1 MSGISAVYGA
11 PDEDAVGNILARL
24 KHRGTRETGTLVC
37 GRAVLGYTADCDGA
51 AFAGDGTAI
60 ILDGDAVTRRSTA
73 ASILQMIVERGP
85 EALSELDGAFAL
97 AAQTPN
103 GLVVARD
110 RFGLKPLYY
119 GRVSGKVFFA
129 SELKALADICD
140 EISLVSPGH
149 YVSPGGSADYRPERE
164 RGTDGTTV
172 PPSPEA
178 AEAQLRE
185 LLTRAVTRRLPDRG
199 SLGVFLSGGL
209 DSSIITAIAARVQ
222 GPVKTFAAGY
232 EGSPDLHYARVVADY
247 LGTDHAEYRYS
258 RAEMLG
264 ILPEVIYHLESY
276 DWSLVRSAVANYFVA
291 RLAREHGTDCVLVGE
306 GADELFG
313 GYHYLKD
320 KEPKAQVRELKKL
333 LGAGHNI
340 GFQRVDRMTA
350 AHSLDFAAPF
360 MDCQVI
366 RAAVG
371 LPMEWKIH
379 APDSVEKWILRRAFN
394 DYLPQEI
401 VWRRKDEFSQ
411 GAGSAGVI
419 ETVAEQEVSDA
430 DFEREREPFPGC
442 RLVSKEELYYYRI
455 FREFFPQ
462 RAAMETVGHWRPW

>member
-11 PDEDAVGNILARL
+11 SDKDAVGNMLARL
-24 KHRGTRETGTLVC
+24 KHRGNRETGTLVC
-37 GRAVLGYTADCDGA
+37 NRAVLGYTADCDGA

-73 ASILQMIVERGP
+73 ASILQTIAERGP

-103 GLVVARD
+103 GLIAARD

-119 GRVSGKVFFA
+119 GKASGQVFFA
-129 SELKALADICD
+129 SELKALVDTCD
-140 EISLVSPGH
+140 EISLVSPGG
-149 YVSPGGSADYRPERE
+149 YIDPGAGSADYCLEKE
-164 RGTDGTTV
+164 LDTDGTV
-172 PPSPEA
+172 PPLPEA
-178 AEAQLRE
+178 AEAELRE
-185 LLTRAVTRRLPDRG
+185 RLTRAVTRRLPDRG
-199 SLGVFLSGGL
+199 NLGVFLSGGL
-209 DSSIITAIAARVQ
+209 DSSIITAIVARTQ

-232 EGSPDLHYARVVADY
+232 EAGPDLRYARIVADY

-258 RAEMLG
+258 RAEMLE

-291 RLAREHGTDCVLVGE
+291 RLAREHGTDRVLVGE

-320 KEPKAQVRELKKL
+320 KDPKAQARELTKL

-360 MDCQVI
+360 MDLQVI
-366 RAAVG
+366 RSAVS

-379 APDSVEKWILRRAFN
+379 APDNLEKWILRRAFN
-394 DYLPQEI
+394 DYLPPEI

-411 GAGSAGVI
+411 GAGSAGVV
-419 ETVAEQEVSDA
+419 EAVAEQEVSDA
-430 DFEREREPFPGC
+430 DFVREREPFPGC
-442 RLVSKEELYYYRI
+442 HLVSKEELYYYRI

-462 RAAMETVGHWRPW
+462 RAAMETVGHWKPW